1 VREPGVGTPSYPHTS
16 PLPGGVA
23 ALHGAPTR
31 VALICQHLTM
41 GGAEELVLGIAT
53 HLPRERYDLRVLCLT
68 EEGIIARELREQGVR
83 VDVLAGEPGPRDPRA
98 FIRLA
103 SYLRAWKP
111 RIVHTFLLNAVLY
124 GRLAAMV
131 AGVPAIFA
139 AEQNVYRGKAAKHV
153 LMERLLAK
161 RTYRVIACCR
171 AVGEF
176 YQQQVKLPPDKTAVI
191 LNAVRYDQF
200 LPLPGRATSRAALG
214 LEPDAMTIGSIGRL
228 TRQKGH
234 DILLHAVKNLSA
246 RLPDLQVV
254 IAGQGEARPSLEAL
268 VSDLKLSRNVHFVG
282 MRRDREHFYGAL
294 DAFVLPSRWEG
305 LSLALAEAVGA
316 GVPTVATDVG
326 GNAEV
331 IQSGC
336 TGLLVPP
343 ENRENLEQA
352 LDTLLA
358 DAELRRRF
366 SERGIAEVRPRFEI
380 SRHVEQLE
388 ALYAQALAA

>member
-1 VREPGVGTPSYPHTS
+1 
-16 PLPGGVA
+16 
-23 ALHGAPTR
+23 
-31 VALICQHLTM
+31 
-41 GGAEELVLGIAT
+41 
-53 HLPRERYDLRVLCLT
+53 
-68 EEGIIARELREQGVR
+68 
-83 VDVLAGEPGPRDPRA
+83 
-98 FIRLA
+98 
-103 SYLRAWKP
+103 
-111 RIVHTFLLNAVLY
+111 
-124 GRLAAMV
+124 
-131 AGVPAIFA
+131 
-139 AEQNVYRGKAAKHV
+139 
-153 LMERLLAK
+153 
-161 RTYRVIACCR
+161 
-171 AVGEF
+171 
-176 YQQQVKLPPDKTAVI
+176 
-191 LNAVRYDQF
+191 
-200 LPLPGRATSRAALG
+200 
-214 LEPDAMTIGSIGRL
+214 
-228 TRQKGH
+228 
-234 DILLHAVKNLSA
+234 LSA